1 MSTITL
7 AHELADPIGR
17 IGMYYYFSP
26 LTSQRATELGTDV
39 VSFYFAG
46 RGGVLGEGDPD
57 EVDETFYF
65 FKPGMASGMYSN
77 GIVQLGRAVAVREHA
92 AAADA
97 FARATFGAIDDGV
110 LTSFA
115 DAVRRIAD
123 QVPLDIAPLADG
135 YLALE
140 WPSDAAARAFRAA
153 IYLRELRGGVHT
165 QIVKVAGLS
174 PAVSCFLDREG
185 IYFALHGYSDDDIPE
200 ITEEHRATR
209 LDIEVRTHEA
219 METILMLIDDS
230 DRQALRAGSTAMFAA
245 LKDPVPVGE

>member
-1 MSTITL
+1 MSTISL

-39 VSFYFAG
+39 VSYYFAG
-46 RGGVLGEGDPD
+46 RGGVLGEVDPD

-65 FKPGMASGMYSN
+65 FKPGMASGMYAN
-77 GIVQLGRAVAVREHA
+77 GVSQLGRAVAVREHA
-92 AAADA
+92 ASADA
-97 FARATFGAIDDGV
+97 FARATFGAIAPEV
-110 LTSFA
+110 LTAFA

-135 YLALE
+135 YLALQ
-140 WPSDAAARAFRAA
+140 WPSDPAARAFRAA

-174 PAVSCFLDREG
+174 PAVSCYLDREG
-185 IYFALHGYSDDDIPE
+185 AYFALHGYSDEDIPE

-209 LDIEVRTHEA
+209 LDIEERTHEA
-219 METILMLIDDS
+219 METILMLIDDA
-230 DRQALRAGSTAMFAA
+230 DRQALSAGSAAMFAA
-245 LKDPVPVGE
+245 LKDPVPVS